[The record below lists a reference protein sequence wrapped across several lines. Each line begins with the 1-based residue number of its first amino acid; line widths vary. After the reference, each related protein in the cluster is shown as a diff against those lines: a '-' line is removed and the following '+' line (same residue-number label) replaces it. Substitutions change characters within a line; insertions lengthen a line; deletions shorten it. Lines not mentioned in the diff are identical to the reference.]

1 MKLYKSPNNEI
12 YAYEL
17 DGSQDHLIPSN
28 FVALTQSEID
38 ARNEEL
44 AAKEQAEL
52 EKQQAQAT
60 AKASALAK
68 LTALGLTQ
76 DEVKALLG

>member
-38 ARNEEL
+38 AKNAQFEQEKANVL
-44 AAKEQAEL
+44 AQIE
-52 EKQQAQAT
+52 AQAT

-68 LTALGLTQ
+68 LTALGLTV
-76 DEVKALLG
+76 DEVKALVG